1 MDMKRIVAMA
11 VGLVLGTLAALVAG
25 AATGRSQE
33 AGSAQPP
40 WLVDPSVPRMAEDLG
55 VGESL
60 YLVLGGIFPSRQAAE
75 AANAAL
81 AFGDMQGFY
90 AVPVAQFR
98 GLARAIDGGGWAL
111 VSAFRT
117 LAGANEFKAFATYAG
132 AAPTIEGPFESLGG
146 LYAGLGQEARPDGTG
161 ALLEPLPGGGT
172 MP

>member
-1 MDMKRIVAMA
+1 MKRILAMG

-33 AGSAQPP
+33 AGAAEAP
-40 WLVDPSVPRMAEDLG
+40 WLVDPSVPRMAKDLG

-60 YLVLGGIFPSRQAAE
+60 YLVLGGTFPSREAAE

-90 AVPVAQFR
+90 AVPVEQYR
-98 GLARAIDGGGWAL
+98 GLARATDGAGGWAL
-111 VSAFRT
+111 ISAFRT
-117 LAGANEFKAFATYAG
+117 LAGAKEFKVFAAYAG
-132 AAPTIEGPFESLGG
+132 AAPTIEGPFVSLGG
-146 LYAGLGQEARPDGTG
+146 LYAGLGQEAKPDGTG
-161 ALLEPLPGGGT
+161 ALLEPLPGGGA